1 MTRGIGSGT
10 GRAGGV
16 AEGAEAGGEAEVA
29 AAAAPT
35 ARGAK
40 PAKRGDELRQS
51 LVIELHTLRLQAQD
65 AVEQYTLRVNAQLA
79 EVLRLAEGEGAAGEK
94 PRRLPAKLAAAMLA
108 QLRDLKL
115 KPKKGRAKDL
125 VRIQELVEEL
135 VGQLPHQE

>member
-16 AEGAEAGGEAEVA
+16 AEGAGAGGEAEVA

-35 ARGAK
+35 GRGTK
-40 PAKRGDELRQS
+40 PGKRGDELRQS

-79 EVLRLAEGEGAAGEK
+79 EVLRIAEGEGAAGEK

-108 QLRDLKL
+108 RLRDVKL
-115 KPKKGRAKDL
+115 KPKKGRGKDL

>member
-10 GRAGGV
+10 GRAGKV
-16 AEGAEAGGEAEVA
+16 AESAEHGGEAEVA
-29 AAAAPT
+29 T
-35 ARGAK
+35 GRGAR

-79 EVLRLAEGEGAAGEK
+79 EVLRLAEGEGTAGEK

-108 QLRDLKL
+108 QLRDVRL

>member
-1 MTRGIGSGT
+1 MTRGTGSGT

-16 AEGAEAGGEAEVA
+16 AEGTQAGSEAEVA
-29 AAAAPT
+29 APAAPT
-35 ARGAK
+35 ARGDK
-40 PAKRGDELRQS
+40 PGKRGDELRQS

-79 EVLRLAEGEGAAGEK
+79 EVLRLAEGEGTAGEK

-108 QLRDLKL
+108 RLRDVKL

-135 VGQLPHQE
+135 ALQLPHQE